1 MAIKGKQRFFYA
13 EVVRTARISPSL
25 VRVVFGGDGLADYAS
40 NGAADECVSLYF
52 PGEGE
57 DKPPSMIEKDGEW
70 AYRDIDEPE
79 HRNYTVRSWDAAA
92 KEMSIDFVAHKGGIA
107 ATWALTAAPGD
118 VIGLWGPRGWY
129 DPPSGTAWQLLVADL
144 TGLPGLSRA
153 VEELPAGFPVRAI
166 VEVLDNADK
175 VAIETDA
182 DLSITWLIGGNGRG
196 PSGLGEALR
205 AEPLPDGPGY
215 VWFAGEAATSR
226 DARKYLRSER
236 GFGNAQIEIIGY
248 WRVRA
253 EEWLQKYE
261 AVEDRLHSEYQRLI
275 DAGIE
280 EAEAENRWEDM
291 LEEAGL

>member
-153 VEELPAGFPVRAI
+153 VEELPAGFSVRAI

-175 VAIETDA
+175 VAIETNA

-226 DARKYLRSER
+226 DARKYLRNER
-236 GFGNAQIEIIGY
+236 GFASAQIEIIGY